1 MKNQIKL
8 ISKHTMQRR
17 NHTKTR
23 KVAKV
28 PIATEP
34 SSKNQLTKSKLKED
48 PRTLKVKKIDTGT
61 TSSTVKLA
69 PLSFETESNM
79 SLRPREDLT
88 ATLVVPA

>member
-1 MKNQIKL
+1 
-8 ISKHTMQRR
+8 MQRR

-28 PIATEP
+28 PITTEP
-34 SSKNQLTKSKLKED
+34 TSKNQLTKSQLKED

-61 TSSTVKLA
+61 TSSTVKLV
-69 PLSFETESNM
+69 PLSSETESNM
-79 SLRPREDLT
+79 SLRPREDIT